1 MLLMSVRPAAP
12 KQASQLL
19 LYVKQQATDKAKKEA
34 GSPTKEDSMES
45 LEQSQVS
52 QARETVRPP
61 EEAQAAGRWNTRGES
76 QGQLPKARVSV

>member
-19 LYVKQQATDKAKKEA
+19 LYVKQQATDKAKEA

-52 QARETVRPP
+52 QARETVRPL